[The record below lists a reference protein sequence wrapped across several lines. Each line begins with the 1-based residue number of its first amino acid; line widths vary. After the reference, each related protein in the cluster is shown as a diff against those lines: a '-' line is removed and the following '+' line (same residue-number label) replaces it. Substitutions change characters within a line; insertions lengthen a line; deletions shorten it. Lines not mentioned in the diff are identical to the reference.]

1 MPINAPQTLHTER
14 SHKIIQYFLE
24 RAKDWS
30 AENRDFSL
38 YWSIAH
44 MMTAAQ
50 TMRLL
55 ALSRGLDPEIA
66 AVAGAIHD
74 IATMES
80 GKSEDHAA
88 RALEFIDLL
97 LSDYNARNEGHA
109 ISESELAL
117 LKSIIPQHSDK
128 AAVSDDPYAE
138 LLKDAD
144 AIDRYLHGVET
155 KKQEVPRLVN
165 AFSSIG
171 IELTFDF

>member
-1 MPINAPQTLHTER
+1 MPINAPQTLRTER

-24 RAKDWS
+24 RSKGWS
-30 AENRDFSL
+30 AEGRDFSI
-38 YWSIAH
+38 YWSTAH

-55 ALSRGLDPEIA
+55 ALARGLDPEISA
-66 AVAGAIHD
+66 IAGAIHD

-80 GKSEDHAA
+80 GKSERHAA
-88 RALEFIDLL
+88 RAPEFIDSLI
-97 LSDYNARNEGHA
+97 SDYNAKNEGDP
-109 ISESELAL
+109 ISGQELSL
-117 LKSIIPQHSDK
+117 LKKIIPQHSDK
-128 AAVSDDPYAE
+128 TIISDDPYVE

-155 KKQEVPRLVN
+155 KKQEVPRLVK

-171 IELTFDF
+171 IDLAFDF

>member
-1 MPINAPQTLHTER
+1 MHAPQTLHTER
-14 SHKIIQYFLE
+14 SHRVIQYFLE
-24 RAKDWS
+24 RAKSWS
-30 AENRDFSL
+30 EENRDFSL

-66 AVAGAIHD
+66 AIAGAIHD

-88 RALEFIDLL
+88 RAPEFIDLL
-97 LSDYNARNEGHA
+97 LGDYNARNESYA

-128 AAVSDDPYAE
+128 EVASDDPYVE

-144 AIDRYLHGVET
+144 AIDRYLHGVKT
-155 KKQEVPRLVN
+155 HAHEVPRLVN
-165 AFSSIG
+165 AFSTIG
-171 IELTFDF
+171 IALTFDF

>member
-1 MPINAPQTLHTER
+1 MHAPQTLHTER
-14 SHKIIQYFLE
+14 SHRVIQYFLE
-24 RAKDWS
+24 RAKSWS
-30 AENRDFSL
+30 EENRDFSL

-66 AVAGAIHD
+66 AIAGAIHD

-88 RALEFIDLL
+88 RAPEFIDLL
-97 LSDYNARNEGHA
+97 LGDYNARNESYA

-128 AAVSDDPYAE
+128 EVVSDDPYVE

-144 AIDRYLHGVET
+144 AIDRYLHGVKT
-155 KKQEVPRLVN
+155 HAHEVPRLVN
-165 AFSSIG
+165 AFSTIG
-171 IELTFDF
+171 IALTFDF